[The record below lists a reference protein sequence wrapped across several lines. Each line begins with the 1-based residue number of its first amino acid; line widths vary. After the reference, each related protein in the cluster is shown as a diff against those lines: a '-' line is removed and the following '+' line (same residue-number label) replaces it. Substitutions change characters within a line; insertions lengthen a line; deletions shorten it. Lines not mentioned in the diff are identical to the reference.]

1 MGRKTDKPAVV
12 DDQAPAEDVS
22 GDAVADYLRRHPDFF
37 TDRLDLLSDMT
48 APDRWSGDSVVDIQR
63 FQAERR
69 LSEIDDLRNCAQEVI
84 ATSRSNMSVQTRT
97 HAAVLAMLS
106 AADLEHLLRIIND
119 DLPLLLDVDVV
130 TLCIEAPEGIEA
142 PGSPE
147 SGPRAVPGKALGALL
162 AMAEVQKL
170 PRGGVDG
177 ILGAEENVRLLRDI
191 KDGTEVGGTL
201 FGAAA
206 GLARSAA
213 LARLRPGR
221 EIPAGLVAMGSRE
234 SAFHPGQGTEL
245 IGFLARVLESCLHRL
260 VEPPA

>member
-1 MGRKTDKPAVV
+1 MGRKTDKPAIV

-22 GDAVADYLRRHPDFF
+22 GAAVADYLRRHPDFF
-37 TDRLDLLSDMT
+37 TDRLDLLSYMT
-48 APDRWSGDSVVDIQR
+48 APDRWSDDGVVDMQR
-63 FQAERR
+63 FLAERR
-69 LSEIDDLRNCAQEVI
+69 LTEIDDLRNCAQEVI
-84 ATSRSNMSVQTRT
+84 ETSRTNMSVQTRT
-97 HAAVLAMLS
+97 HAAVLALLS
-106 AADLEHLLRIIND
+106 AADPEHLLRIIND

-130 TLCIEAPEGIEA
+130 TLGIEA

-147 SGPRAVPGKALGALL
+147 SGPQAVPGKALDELL
-162 AMAEVQKL
+162 ALADVQKL
-170 PRGGVDG
+170 RQGGVDG

-191 KDGTEVGGTL
+191 GNETEVGDML

-221 EIPAGLVAMGSRE
+221 EVPAGLVALGSRE
-234 SAFHPGQGTEL
+234 SAFRPGQGTEL

>member
-1 MGRKTDKPAVV
+1 MGRKTDKPAVD
-12 DDQAPAEDVS
+12 DDQAPADDVS
-22 GDAVADYLRRHPDFF
+22 GDAVADYLRRHPEFF

-63 FQAERR
+63 FLAERR
-69 LSEIDDLRNCAQEVI
+69 LGEIDDLRNCAQEVI
-84 ATSRSNMSVQTRT
+84 ETSRTNMSVQTRT
-97 HAAVLAMLS
+97 HAAVLALLS

-130 TLCIEAPEGIEA
+130 TLGFEAPGS

-147 SGPRAVPGKALGALL
+147 SGPQAVPGKALGELL
-162 AMAEVQKL
+162 AQADVQKL
-170 PRGGVDG
+170 RQGGVDG
-177 ILGAEENVRLLRDI
+177 IFGAEENVRLLRDI
-191 KDGTEVGGTL
+191 GDETEVGGTL

-221 EIPAGLVAMGSRE
+221 EVPAGLVALGSRE
-234 SAFHPGQGTEL
+234 SAFRPGQGTEL

-260 VEPPA
+260 VGAPA

>member
-1 MGRKTDKPAVV
+1 MTRKTDKSAAAA
-12 DDQAPAEDVS
+12 DQAPAEDVS
-22 GDAVADYLRRHPDFF
+22 GEDVADYLRRHPDFF

-48 APDRWSGDSVVDIQR
+48 APDRWSDDSVVDIQR

-69 LSEIDDLRNCAQEVI
+69 LGEIDELRNCAQEVI
-84 ATSRSNMSVQTRT
+84 ETSRTNMSVQTRT
-97 HAAVLAMLS
+97 HAAILAML
-106 AADLEHLLRIIND
+106 AATDVEHLLGVIND

-130 TLCIEAPEGIEA
+130 ALGFEVS
-142 PGSPE
+142 GSPE
-147 SGPRAVPGKALGALL
+147 SGPKAVPGEALSVLL
-162 AMAEVQKL
+162 AQADVQKL
-170 PRGGVDG
+170 PEGGVDG
-177 ILGAEENVRLLRDI
+177 FLGAEENVRLLRDI
-191 KDGTEVGGTL
+191 GDEAEVGSAL

-221 EIPAGLVAMGSRE
+221 EVPSGLVALGSRV
-234 SAFHPGQGTEL
+234 SAFGRGQGTEL